1 MIKTLKKIGNS
12 HSVTLDR
19 ALMEQMG
26 IREGSRLSLHLDG
39 RNLVLTPVDD
49 RIDEETF
56 RSALGEGM
64 TRYEKTLK
72 RLA

>member
-1 MIKTLKKIGNS
+1 MIKTLRKIGNS

-49 RIDEETF
+49 RIDEATF
-56 RSALGEGM
+56 GKVLGEGM
-64 TRYEKTLK
+64 TRFDKALK
-72 RLA
+72 KLA

>member
-1 MIKTLKKIGNS
+1 MIKTLRKVGNS

-49 RIDEETF
+49 RIDGLSF
-56 RSALGEGM
+56 GKALGEGM
-64 TRYEKTLK
+64 ARYDKALK
-72 RLA
+72 KLA

>member
-1 MIKTLKKIGNS
+1 MIKTLRKIGNS

-49 RIDEETF
+49 RIDEATF

>member
-1 MIKTLKKIGNS
+1 MIKTLRKIGNS

-49 RIDEETF
+49 RIDEPSF
-56 RSALGEGM
+56 GKALGEGM
-64 TRYEKTLK
+64 TRYDKALK
-72 RLA
+72 KLA